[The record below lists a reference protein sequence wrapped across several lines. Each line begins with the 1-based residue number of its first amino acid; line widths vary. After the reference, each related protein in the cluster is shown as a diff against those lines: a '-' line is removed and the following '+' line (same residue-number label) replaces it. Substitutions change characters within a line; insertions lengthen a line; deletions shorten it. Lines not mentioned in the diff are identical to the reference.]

1 MPSADVLT
9 ALNAL
14 LSQPRAIRN
23 DKISVQSHSLK
34 DVQALYELL
43 LSLEANEAAQAQA
56 TATNAVMPGGIQ
68 TNTLTPSG
76 TV

>member
-1 MPSADVLT
+1 MTSSDVLT

-14 LSQPRAIRN
+14 LSQPQSIKN
-23 DKISVQSHSLK
+23 DKISIKSHSLK
-34 DVQALYELL
+34 DIQAVYELL
-43 LSLEANEAAQAQA
+43 LSLEANEAAQAEA
-56 TATNAVMPGGIQ
+56 TATTAVMPGGIQ

>member
-1 MPSADVLT
+1 MASSDVLT

-14 LSQPRAIRN
+14 LSQPQSIKN
-23 DKISVQSHSLK
+23 DKISIRSHSLK
-34 DVQALYELL
+34 DIQAVYELL

-56 TATNAVMPGGIQ
+56 TATTAVMPGGIQ